1 MTQMDEFMRSR
12 DASALLND
20 KDTLQELASSPAAQA
35 LINLLNRA
43 GGNSSLQSAAQAAMA
58 GNPADFM
65 ALMAKVMNTP
75 EGAKAVD
82 GINRKISK

>member
-1 MTQMDEFMRSR
+1 M
-12 DASALLND
+12 
-20 KDTLQELASSPAAQA
+20 
-35 LINLLNRA
+35 NRA